1 MGGCVAGRDWTC
13 DEDEGGEL
21 NGRQDSSANTDRP
34 TTQAG
39 SAAGHG
45 TGRLARWT
53 RSEVESCARRPTAP
67 H

>member
-34 TTQAG
+34 TDD
-39 SAAGHG
+39 
-45 TGRLARWT
+45 TGRQCGRARHGPA
-53 RSEVESCARRPTAP
+53 S
-67 H
+67 